1 MVSATFRFYAQLNDF
16 LPAARRGRD
25 FTCRCARAASAKHMI
40 EALGVPHTEV
50 ALILLNGEPADFQR
64 LIRDGDRLAVYPP
77 FLSLDVT
84 PLLGVHSAGP
94 LRFIADVHLGGLAHL
109 LRMAGFDTLYHNAL
123 TDEQIADLAA
133 EQERIVLTRDRELLK
148 RRAIR
153 HGCYVRALKPPAQLQ
168 EVCERLDLAGRLR
181 PFSRCLTCNLP
192 LRPVD
197 RQAVEDRLPP
207 GVRRRYAAFWYCEHC
222 QRVYWKGSHW
232 RSMCRL
238 LEPLLRRPQ
247 RASGRTPSR

>member
-1 MVSATFRFYAQLNDF
+1 MVGASFRFYAQLNDF
-16 LPAARRGRD
+16 LPPARRGREIV
-25 FTCRCARAASAKHMI
+25 CQCAQAATAKHMI

-50 ALILLNGEPADFQR
+50 GLILLNGEPAEFQR

-77 FLSLDVT
+77 FLSLDV
-84 PLLGVHSAGP
+84 SRKNAP

-109 LRMAGFDTLYHNAL
+109 LRMVGFDTLYHNAL
-123 TDEQIADLAA
+123 TDDEIARLAA
-133 EQERIVLTRDRELLK
+133 EQGRIVLTRDRELLK

-153 HGCYVRALKPPAQLQ
+153 HGCYVRALKPPAQLD
-168 EVCERLDLAGRLR
+168 EVFERLDLAGRLR

-207 GVRRRYAAFWYCEHC
+207 GVRRRYTAFWYCAHC

-232 RSMCRL
+232 RNMCRL
-238 LEPLLRRPQ
+238 LEPLLRRAQ